1 MPLRV
6 KLPPKY
12 SDIENE
18 LNRVLAEIERMINE
32 PKATREIGSSELP
45 SSGYIKEGEI
55 VHVDSEIEEFSTPS
69 AWAASTSYS
78 LLDRVIPTSP
88 NGFYYQAISISGTGL
103 SGSSEPTWPTKINE
117 TKVDNEVTWRCEGRV
132 ESSKPKRLAFKL
144 NGKIYYINA
153 L

>member
-1 MPLRV
+1 MPLRI

-18 LNRVLAEIERMINE
+18 LNRVLNEIERMINE
-32 PKATREIGSSELP
+32 PKPTREIGSSELP

-69 AWAASTSYS
+69 KWAASTSYG

-88 NGFYYQAISISGTGL
+88 NGFYYQVTSSGT
-103 SGSSEPTWPTKINE
+103 SGSSEPTWPTKIND
-117 TKVDNEVTWRCEGRV
+117 TVSDGTVTWRCEGRV
-132 ESSKPKRLAFKL
+132 ESSKPKRLAFKV